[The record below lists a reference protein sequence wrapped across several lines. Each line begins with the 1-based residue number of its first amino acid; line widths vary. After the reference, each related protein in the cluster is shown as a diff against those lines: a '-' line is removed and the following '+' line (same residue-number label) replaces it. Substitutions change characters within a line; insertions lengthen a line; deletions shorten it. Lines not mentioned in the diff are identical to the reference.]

1 MKTYKQYLAEAL
13 IYNKFLDFVE
23 GKHNILLITGYS
35 GSGKSTLGKS
45 LAKTYNATYIELD
58 QFIFNDYYNKYLQK
72 YHNMTKDDWNNYSK
86 EEYKTDFLNYFNYI
100 LKWGSSHKTEKFV
113 IEGVHFFAY
122 SELMQYLNIYP
133 TIIVDKSIIISS
145 LYGAYRDMQQ
155 DLDTEDGY
163 KFPTYIKNMYYI
175 FMNNFNN
182 IRKNLNSFVF
192 STKAGK

>member
-1 MKTYKQYLAEAL
+1 MSKEIKPVYVTYDQAVWLKEKGFDVPTLAYRQKSAVVGNETILPLAL
-13 IYNKFLDFVE
+13 PDDEFQWKPF
-23 GKHNILLITGYS
+23 
-35 GSGKSTLGKS
+35 
-45 LAKTYNATYIELD
+45 
-58 QFIFNDYYNKYLQK
+58 
-72 YHNMTKDDWNNYSK
+72 DWNNYSK

-192 STKAGK
+192 SAKAGK